1 MMVIFDY
8 NIWMMV
14 IMGLYAY
21 YNVGPPVINW
31 FINPSNYSYKY
42 HKP

>member
-1 MMVIFDY
+1 MDINDGIFDY

-21 YNVGPPVINW
+21 YNVGPP
-31 FINPSNYSYKY
+31 PSDVNVGLDS
-42 HKP
+42 PQ

>member
-1 MMVIFDY
+1 MMVIIDY

-21 YNVGPPVINW
+21 YNVGPPSDVNVGL
-31 FINPSNYSYKY
+31 YS
-42 HKP
+42 PQQL